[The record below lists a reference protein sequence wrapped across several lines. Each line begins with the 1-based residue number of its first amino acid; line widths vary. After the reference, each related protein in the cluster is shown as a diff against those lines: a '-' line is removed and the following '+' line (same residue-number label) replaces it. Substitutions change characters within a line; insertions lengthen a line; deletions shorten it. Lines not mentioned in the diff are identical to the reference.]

1 MADEFLNQEEIDAL
15 LSGGPSGEEESSLLS
30 ADEKSV
36 LSEFAGIV
44 AVAANNV
51 IGMLA
56 GRDVSADVSGQNEFS
71 QSDMAAKIEGSKVF
85 VYSMLLDGLD
95 SAPAQLLTSE
105 KGALA
110 LADLMM
116 GGDARELPEEANDL
130 YLSAAQEGLSQLVG
144 SALTNLSGLMG
155 GTRLAAES
163 STSALEEL
171 SAWIPFTSESGD
183 AKIWTAKI
191 DLSIEGVEPFALNMV
206 LPLENA
212 KQIAAMIGAAM
223 APEEEAPQPQPQ
235 PQAHPVQKQAE
246 KPVAPTVSEQP
257 QSTVSGIPVS
267 LPPRPQGPP
276 VDVKPVEFA
285 QLDGAEFTGSL
296 ANIDLI
302 VDIPVRVTVELGR
315 TRKTIGEVLSLGPG
329 SVVELNKMAGEPVDV
344 LVNGK
349 LIARGEVV
357 VIDESFGIRITE
369 VVSKAERIRSMGV

>member
-191 DLSIEGVEPFALNMV
+191 DLS
-206 LPLENA
+206 
-212 KQIAAMIGAAM
+212 KIGR
-223 APEEEAPQPQPQ
+223 
-235 PQAHPVQKQAE
+235 AHV
-246 KPVAPTVSEQP
+246 
-257 QSTVSGIPVS
+257 
-267 LPPRPQGPP
+267 
-276 VDVKPVEFA
+276 
-285 QLDGAEFTGSL
+285 
-296 ANIDLI
+296 
-302 VDIPVRVTVELGR
+302 
-315 TRKTIGEVLSLGPG
+315 
-329 SVVELNKMAGEPVDV
+329 
-344 LVNGK
+344 
-349 LIARGEVV
+349 
-357 VIDESFGIRITE
+357 
-369 VVSKAERIRSMGV
+369 

>member
-116 GGDARELPEEANDL
+116 GGDAREL
-130 YLSAAQEGLSQLVG
+130 S
-144 SALTNLSGLMG
+144 
-155 GTRLAAES
+155 
-163 STSALEEL
+163 
-171 SAWIPFTSESGD
+171 
-183 AKIWTAKI
+183 AKIGRA
-191 DLSIEGVEPFALNMV
+191 SCRE
-206 LPLENA
+206 
-212 KQIAAMIGAAM
+212 
-223 APEEEAPQPQPQ
+223 
-235 PQAHPVQKQAE
+235 
-246 KPVAPTVSEQP
+246 
-257 QSTVSGIPVS
+257 
-267 LPPRPQGPP
+267 
-276 VDVKPVEFA
+276 
-285 QLDGAEFTGSL
+285 
-296 ANIDLI
+296 
-302 VDIPVRVTVELGR
+302 RV
-315 TRKTIGEVLSLGPG
+315 
-329 SVVELNKMAGEPVDV
+329 
-344 LVNGK
+344 
-349 LIARGEVV
+349 
-357 VIDESFGIRITE
+357 
-369 VVSKAERIRSMGV
+369 